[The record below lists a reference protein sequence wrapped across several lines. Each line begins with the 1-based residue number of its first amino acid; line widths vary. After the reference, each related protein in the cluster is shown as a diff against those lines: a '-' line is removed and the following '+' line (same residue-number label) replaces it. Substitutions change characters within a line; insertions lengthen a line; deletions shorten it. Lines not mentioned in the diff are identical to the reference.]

1 MIDDNTNK
9 NQNSKKIPALKKTW
23 QSFRVALPIIVS
35 VILIVSV
42 FVTLFPKEYYRK
54 FFSGNFIL
62 DSLKGAVLGSVS
74 LGNPIVSYVI
84 GGGLV
89 KDGVSIVAVAA
100 FIISWVTVGIIQL
113 PAEYY
118 FFGVRFAVVRNVAS
132 FIGAI
137 LIGMLTYFFMS
148 L

>member
-1 MIDDNTNK
+1 MIDDSTNK
-9 NQNSKKIPALKKTW
+9 IQNSKKISALRKTW
-23 QSFRVALPIIVS
+23 QSFRVVLPIIVS

-42 FVTLFPKEYYRK
+42 FITLSPKEYYRE

-62 DSLKGAVLGSVS
+62 DSFKGAVLGSIS
-74 LGNPIVSYVI
+74 IGSPIVSYVI

-89 KDGVSIVAVAA
+89 KDGVGVVAVAA
-100 FIISWVTVGIIQL
+100 FIVSWVTVGVIQL

-118 FFGVRFAVVRNVAS
+118 FFGVRFAVVRNAAS

-137 LIGMLTYFFMS
+137 LIGMLTYFLMS

>member
-1 MIDDNTNK
+1 MINDKVTEFQNT
-9 NQNSKKIPALKKTW
+9 KKISPLKKTW
-23 QSFRVALPIIVS
+23 ESFKVTLPIIIS
-35 VILIVSV
+35 VLLLVSV
-42 FVTLFPKEYYRK
+42 FITLFPKEYYRK
-54 FFSGNFIL
+54 FFSGSFVW
-62 DSLKGAVLGSVS
+62 DSLKGAVLGSIS
-74 LGNPIVSYVI
+74 IGSPIVSYVI

-100 FIISWVTVGIIQL
+100 FIISWVTVGIVQL

-118 FFGVRFAVVRNVAS
+118 FFGVRFTVVRNAAS